1 MSIESAFEISK
12 QFNAFLEAENL
23 IHTKEKIDEILKKN
37 RTRPGALIPVLQE
50 VQNLI
55 KFLPPSVQNYIA
67 SSLNVPASNVY
78 GVVSFY
84 SFFSMKPKGRNIIKV
99 CLGTACYVK
108 GAPKIIDK
116 IERSLNI
123 KLGDTTADKRY
134 TLEGVRC
141 LGACGLAPVVMVN
154 EETLGL
160 VDPGKIMKQL
170 DTFK

>member
-1 MSIESAFEISK
+1 MAIRRAYDIENNFIS
-12 QFNAFLEAENL
+12 FLESEEL
-23 IHTKEKIDEILKKN
+23 SDHKDEIDKILANN
-37 RTRPGALIPVLQE
+37 RERPGALIPVLQN
-50 VQNLI
+50 VQNLL
-55 KFLPPSVQNYIA
+55 KFLPPAVQNYIA
-67 SSLNVPASNVY
+67 CGLNVPAASVF

-84 SFFSMKPKGRNIIKV
+84 SFFSMEPKGKHIIKV

-123 KLGDTTADKRY
+123 KLGGTTIDRRF

-154 EETLGL
+154 DDTLGL
-160 VDPGKIMKQL
+160 VDPGKIMK
-170 DTFK
+170 KIEKYE